1 LRMSV
6 AMESEVTD
14 KVNIL
19 MVDDQ
24 PGKLLSYEAILGDLG
39 ENLIKARSGREG
51 LEQLLKH
58 DVAVVLLD
66 VSMPE
71 IDGFEMADMMRQ
83 HPRFQKT
90 AILFISAVRMSDL
103 DRIKGYKS
111 GAVDYISVPVVPD
124 ILRAKVSVFA
134 DLHRKTRQLEVLNRE
149 LEWRVEERTRQLQE
163 SENQFRTL
171 ANSIPQLAWMANAKG
186 EIFWYNDRWLDYTG
200 VSVEDTQSSD
210 WTTLFHQDHR
220 ARVSSSVRLCLETG
234 GLWEETAPIR
244 GKDGQYRWFLSRA
257 VPIRDATGKVVRWF
271 GTSTD
276 ISGQIAAEEKIRQ
289 LNSQLEQR
297 LAELET
303 IMQVL
308 PLGVS
313 VAHDSEC
320 KLITAN
326 QALSDLLKLP
336 VGDNIS
342 KSTDSAGAKLYGLYR
357 NGLEVAPHDL
367 PLQRAIATARQVA
380 PEELEIRRRDGTAV
394 EILGSATP
402 LFDSEGMVRGAVGA
416 FVDVT
421 ARKKM
426 EDLLRERADLLELAS
441 EAVLVRDQSGVLQY
455 WNAGAEA
462 LYGWKREE
470 VLGTPIHTLLETSFP
485 SEGEQIE
492 FDLNSL
498 GRWDGNLHQKT
509 RDGRE
514 VIVASRQVFKK
525 ESSSILEIN
534 RDITA
539 QTRTEDALRA
549 TEKLAA
555 MGRVAGIIAHEI
567 NNPLES
573 ITNAFYLLED
583 HPSLDHEAKYFAKLG
598 SEELQR
604 VCHITK
610 QTLGFYR
617 ESDVP
622 VDVSVREL
630 VDDVLELQNRRLQ
643 LNKIALE
650 KRFLN
655 DGIVRGFPVELRQIF
670 FNLIGNAIQ
679 AMPDGGKLRITL
691 AERWNDAI
699 KRPELTL
706 SICDT
711 GSGILPEHAQH
722 LFEPFFTTKSSKG
735 TGLGLWI
742 SKGIVQKY
750 DGTIQFRSIPLRG
763 GNVTSFRIT
772 LPCLDPSPGGK
783 FKASLVQY
791 SADAKRSALGR
802 K

>member
-1 LRMSV
+1 MSV

-257 VPIRDATGKVVRWF
+257 VPIRDATGIVVRWF

-276 ISGQIAAEEKIRQ
+276 ISGQISAEEKIRQ

-342 KSTDSAGAKLYGLYR
+342 KSTDSTGAKLYGLYR

-367 PLQRAIATARQVA
+367 PLQRAIATARSVA

-485 SEGEQIE
+485 SAGEQIE

>member
-1 LRMSV
+1 MSV

-257 VPIRDATGKVVRWF
+257 VPIRDATGIVVRWF

-485 SEGEQIE
+485 SAGEQIE

>member
-1 LRMSV
+1 
-6 AMESEVTD
+6 MESEVTD

-257 VPIRDATGKVVRWF
+257 VPIRDATGIVVRWF

-276 ISGQIAAEEKIRQ
+276 ISGQISAEEKIRQ

-367 PLQRAIATARQVA
+367 PLQRAIATARSVA

-485 SEGEQIE
+485 SAGEQIE

>member
-1 LRMSV
+1 M
-6 AMESEVTD
+6 
-14 KVNIL
+14 
-19 MVDDQ
+19 
-24 PGKLLSYEAILGDLG
+24 
-39 ENLIKARSGREG
+39 
-51 LEQLLKH
+51 
-58 DVAVVLLD
+58 
-66 VSMPE
+66 
-71 IDGFEMADMMRQ
+71 
-83 HPRFQKT
+83 
-90 AILFISAVRMSDL
+90 
-103 DRIKGYKS
+103 
-111 GAVDYISVPVVPD
+111 
-124 ILRAKVSVFA
+124 
-134 DLHRKTRQLEVLNRE
+134 
-149 LEWRVEERTRQLQE
+149 
-163 SENQFRTL
+163 
-171 ANSIPQLAWMANAKG
+171 
-186 EIFWYNDRWLDYTG
+186 
-200 VSVEDTQSSD
+200 
-210 WTTLFHQDHR
+210 
-220 ARVSSSVRLCLETG
+220 
-234 GLWEETAPIR
+234 
-244 GKDGQYRWFLSRA
+244 
-257 VPIRDATGKVVRWF
+257 
-271 GTSTD
+271 
-276 ISGQIAAEEKIRQ
+276 
-289 LNSQLEQR
+289 
-297 LAELET
+297 
-303 IMQVL
+303 
-308 PLGVS
+308 
-313 VAHDSEC
+313 
-320 KLITAN
+320 
-326 QALSDLLKLP
+326 
-336 VGDNIS
+336 
-342 KSTDSAGAKLYGLYR
+342 
-357 NGLEVAPHDL
+357 
-367 PLQRAIATARQVA
+367 
-380 PEELEIRRRDGTAV
+380 
-394 EILGSATP
+394 
-402 LFDSEGMVRGAVGA
+402 
-416 FVDVT
+416 
-421 ARKKM
+421 
-426 EDLLRERADLLELAS
+426 
-441 EAVLVRDQSGVLQY
+441 
-455 WNAGAEA
+455 
-462 LYGWKREE
+462 
-470 VLGTPIHTLLETSFP
+470 
-485 SEGEQIE
+485 
-492 FDLNSL
+492 
-498 GRWDGNLHQKT
+498 
-509 RDGRE
+509 
-514 VIVASRQVFKK
+514 IVASRQVFKK

-630 VDDVLELQNRRLQ
+630 LDDVLELQNRRLQ

>member
-1 LRMSV
+1 
-6 AMESEVTD
+6 MESDATD

-103 DRIKGYKS
+103 DRIKGYQS

-149 LEWRVEERTRQLQE
+149 LEKRVEERTRQLLE
-163 SENQFRTL
+163 SESQFRTL
-171 ANSIPQLAWMANAKG
+171 ANSIPQLAWMANTMG
-186 EIFWYNDRWLDYTG
+186 EIFWYNDRWVDYTG
-200 VSVEDTQSSD
+200 VSLENSHSSE
-210 WTTLFHQDHR
+210 WTALFHQDHQQ
-220 ARVSSSVRLCLETG
+220 RVASSVRACLEIG
-234 GLWEETAPIR
+234 ESWEETAPIR
-244 GKDGQYRWFLSRA
+244 GKDGEYRWFLSRA
-257 VPIRDATGKVVRWF
+257 VPIRDAAGVVVRWF

-276 ISGQIAAEEKIRQ
+276 ISRQIAAEEKIRQ

-313 VAHDSEC
+313 VAHDPEC

-326 QALSDLLKLP
+326 QALSELMQVP
-336 VGDNIS
+336 VGENIAHV
-342 KSTDSAGAKLYGLYR
+342 DSSGEKRYAIYR
-357 NGLEVAPHDL
+357 HGLEAASQDL
-367 PLQRAIATARQVA
+367 PLERAIASGKQVA
-380 PEELEIRRRDGTAV
+380 AEELEIRRRDGTAV
-394 EILGSATP
+394 QILGSATP
-402 LFDSEGMVRGAVGA
+402 LFDAEGKVRGAVGA

-421 ARKKM
+421 IRKKM

-441 EAVLVRDQSGVLQY
+441 EAVLVRDPSGLLQY

-470 VLGTPIHTLLETSFP
+470 VLGTPIHQVLETSLP
-485 SEGEQIE
+485 TEDERIE
-492 FDLNSL
+492 SDLNSL

-509 RDGRE
+509 RDGRQ
-514 VIVASRQVFKK
+514 VIVASRHVFKR

-539 QTRTEDALRA
+539 QIRTEDALRA

-583 HPSLDHEAKYFAKLG
+583 HPSLDNEARYFAKLG

-622 VDVSVREL
+622 VDVSMREL
-630 VDDVLELQNRRLQ
+630 LDDVLELQNRRLQ
-643 LNKIALE
+643 LNNIALE
-650 KRFLN
+650 RRFN
-655 DGIVRGFPVELRQIF
+655 NNGIVRGFPVELRQIL

-691 AERWNDAI
+691 AERWNDEI

-706 SICDT
+706 SISDT
-711 GSGILPEHAQH
+711 GSGILPEHARH

-750 DGTIQFRSIPLRG
+750 DGTIRFRSIPLRG
-763 GNVTSFRIT
+763 GYVTSFRIV
-772 LPCLDPSPGGK
+772 LPSLDLSAGGM
-783 FKASLVQY
+783 FKASRAHY
-791 SADAKRSALGR
+791 SPDVRRSALER